1 MSLNFS
7 AFEGKNIFKF
17 AKYEIKEIGKTKY
30 IVPDSINKKYSS
42 GAPLIDIEKD
52 FEESIL
58 IDLLNIGKLAFYNE
72 NDIEKSV
79 LDFVNKYSTLGLI
92 NDLPL
97 NKYFFLDDKI
107 VLKEY
112 NYIGNSDLTTVVDR
126 KKYFKLFF
134 PTCNDSQIKEL
145 INDAIKLA
153 ETPAM
158 EKYILSD
165 VNKLLAGSNLYCEPI
180 DMFIQYAKYLYS
192 LLNNITNEDNYN
204 IDELLKQFEINNVK
218 ISLFRKETLSVEFQ
232 ITCLKQYIDY
242 YFAKTVA
249 KDINLLKIC
258 KFCNKAFLAVNPKA
272 EYHTPQCKNKAH
284 VYKNRAK
291 NKTD

>member
-30 IVPDSINKKYSS
+30 IVPDSINKKHTS

-72 NDIEKSV
+72 NDIENSI

-107 VLKEY
+107 VLKDY

-134 PTCNDSQIKEL
+134 PTCDDSQIKEL

-165 VNKLLAGSNLYCEPI
+165 VNKLLAGSNLYCEPL

-192 LLNNITNEDNYN
+192 FSNEDNYN
-204 IDELLKQFEINNVK
+204 IAELLNQFEVNNIK
-218 ISLFRKETLSVEFQ
+218 LSLSRKETLYIEFQ

-249 KDINLLKIC
+249 QDINLLKIC

-272 EYHTPQCKNKAH
+272 EYDTPQCKNKAN

-291 NKTD
+291 NK

>member
-7 AFEGKNIFKF
+7 AFEGKNTFKF

-30 IVPDSINKKYSS
+30 IVPDSINKKHSS

-107 VLKEY
+107 VLKDY

-134 PTCNDSQIKEL
+134 PTCDDSQIKEL
-145 INDAIKLA
+145 INEVTKLA

-165 VNKLLAGSNLYCEPI
+165 VNKLLAGSNLYCEPL

-192 LLNNITNEDNYN
+192 LLNNISNEDNYN
-204 IDELLKQFEINNVK
+204 IDELLKQFEINNIK
-218 ISLFRKETLSVEFQ
+218 MSLSRKDTLVIEFQ

-242 YFAKTVA
+242 YFATTVA
-249 KDINLLKIC
+249 QDINLLKIC

-272 EYHTPQCKNKAH
+272 EYHTPQCKNKAN

-291 NKTD
+291 NK

>member
-1 MSLNFS
+1 MILNFS

-30 IVPDSINKKYSS
+30 IVPDSINKKHSS

-72 NDIEKSV
+72 TDLEKSV

-107 VLKEY
+107 VLKDY

-126 KKYFKLFF
+126 NKYFKLFF
-134 PTCNDSQIKEL
+134 PTCDDSQIKEL
-145 INDAIKLA
+145 INEAIKLA

-165 VNKLLAGSNLYCEPI
+165 VNKLLAGSNLYCEPL

-192 LLNNITNEDNYN
+192 LLNNISNEDNYN
-204 IDELLKQFEINNVK
+204 IDELLKQFEINNIK
-218 ISLFRKETLSVEFQ
+218 MSLSRKDTLFVEFQ

-272 EYHTPQCKNKAH
+272 EYHTPQCKNKAN

-291 NKTD
+291 NK

>member
-7 AFEGKNIFKF
+7 AFEGKNILKF
-17 AKYEIKEIGKTKY
+17 SKYEINEIGKIKY
-30 IVPDSINKKYSS
+30 IVPDSINKKHSS

-52 FEESIL
+52 YEESIL

-107 VLKEY
+107 VLKDY

-134 PTCNDSQIKEL
+134 PTCDDNQIKEL
-145 INDAIKLA
+145 INEVTKLT

-165 VNKLLAGSNLYCEPI
+165 VNKLLAGSNLYCEPL

-192 LLNNITNEDNYN
+192 LLNNISNEDNYN
-204 IDELLKQFEINNVK
+204 IDELLKQFEINNIK
-218 ISLFRKETLSVEFQ
+218 MSLSRKETLSVEFQ

-249 KDINLLKIC
+249 QDINLLKIC

-272 EYHTPQCKNKAH
+272 EYHTPQCKNKAN

-291 NKTD
+291 NK

>member
-17 AKYEIKEIGKTKY
+17 AKYEIKEISKTKY
-30 IVPDSINKKYSS
+30 IVSDSINKKHSS

-72 NDIEKSV
+72 TDIEKSV

-92 NDLPL
+92 YDLPL

-107 VLKEY
+107 VLKDY

-134 PTCNDSQIKEL
+134 PTCDDSQIKEL
-145 INDAIKLA
+145 INAAIKLA

-158 EKYILSD
+158 EKYMLYD
-165 VNKLLAGSNLYCEPI
+165 VNKLLAGSNLYCEPL

-218 ISLFRKETLSVEFQ
+218 ISLSRKETLSV
-232 ITCLKQYIDY
+232 
-242 YFAKTVA
+242 
-249 KDINLLKIC
+249 
-258 KFCNKAFLAVNPKA
+258 
-272 EYHTPQCKNKAH
+272 
-284 VYKNRAK
+284 
-291 NKTD
+291 

>member
-17 AKYEIKEIGKTKY
+17 AKYEIKEIGKAKY
-30 IVPDSINKKYSS
+30 IVPDSINKKHTS

-72 NDIEKSV
+72 NDIEISV

-107 VLKEY
+107 VLKDY
-112 NYIGNSDLTTVVDR
+112 NYIGNSDLTSVIDR

-134 PTCNDSQIKEL
+134 PTCDDNQIKEL
-145 INDAIKLA
+145 INEVTKLA

-165 VNKLLAGSNLYCEPI
+165 VNKLLSGSNLYCEPL

-192 LLNNITNEDNYN
+192 LLNNISNEDNYN
-204 IDELLKQFEINNVK
+204 IDELLKQFEINNIK
-218 ISLFRKETLSVEFQ
+218 MSLSRKDTLVVEFQ

-249 KDINLLKIC
+249 QDTNLLKIC

-272 EYHTPQCKNKAH
+272 EYHTPQCKNKAN

-291 NKTD
+291 NK

>member
-1 MSLNFS
+1 MNLNFS

-17 AKYEIKEIGKTKY
+17 AKYDIKEINKMKS
-30 IVPDSINKKYSS
+30 IFPDSINKEQSS

-72 NDIEKSV
+72 TDLEKSV

-107 VLKEY
+107 VLKDY

-134 PTCNDSQIKEL
+134 PTCDDNQIKEL
-145 INDAIKLA
+145 INEVTKLT

-165 VNKLLAGSNLYCEPI
+165 VNKLLSGSNLYCEPL

-192 LLNNITNEDNYN
+192 LLNNISNEDNYK
-204 IDELLKQFEINNVK
+204 IDELLKQFEINNIK
-218 ISLFRKETLSVEFQ
+218 MSLSRKETLSVEFQ

-272 EYHTPQCKNKAH
+272 EYDTPQCKNKAN

-291 NKTD
+291 NK

>member
-7 AFEGKNIFKF
+7 AFEGKNILKF
-17 AKYEIKEIGKTKY
+17 SKYEINEIGKIKY
-30 IVPDSINKKYSS
+30 IVPDSINKKHSS

-52 FEESIL
+52 YEESIL

-79 LDFVNKYSTLGLI
+79 LGFVNKYSTLGLI

-97 NKYFFLDDKI
+97 NKYFFLDNKI
-107 VLKEY
+107 VLKDY
-112 NYIGNSDLTTVVDR
+112 NYIGNSDLTSVVDR

-134 PTCNDSQIKEL
+134 PTYDDSQIKEL
-145 INDAIKLA
+145 INATIKLA

-165 VNKLLAGSNLYCEPI
+165 VNKLLAGSNLYCEPL
-180 DMFIQYAKYLYS
+180 DMFIKYAKYLYS
-192 LLNNITNEDNYN
+192 LLNNISNEDNHT
-204 IDELLKQFEINNVK
+204 IDELLKQFEVNNLK
-218 ISLFRKETLSVEFQ
+218 LSLSKKETLSVEFQ

-272 EYHTPQCKNKAH
+272 EYDTPQCKNKAN
-284 VYKNRAK
+284 VYKSRAK
-291 NKTD
+291 NKE

>member
-1 MSLNFS
+1 MILNFS

-30 IVPDSINKKYSS
+30 IVPDSINKKHSS

-58 IDLLNIGKLAFYNE
+58 IDLLNIGKIAFYNE
-72 NDIEKSV
+72 NDIEKNI

-107 VLKEY
+107 VLKDY

-134 PTCNDSQIKEL
+134 PTCDDSQIKEL
-145 INDAIKLA
+145 INEVTKLA

-165 VNKLLAGSNLYCEPI
+165 VNKLLAGSNLYCEPL

-218 ISLFRKETLSVEFQ
+218 ISLSRKDTLAIEFQ

-249 KDINLLKIC
+249 QDINLLKIC

-272 EYHTPQCKNKAH
+272 EYHTPQCKNKAN

-291 NKTD
+291 NK

>member
-17 AKYEIKEIGKTKY
+17 AKYEIKEISKTKY
-30 IVPDSINKKYSS
+30 IVSDSINKKHSS

-97 NKYFFLDDKI
+97 NKYFFLDNKI
-107 VLKEY
+107 VLKDY

-126 KKYFKLFF
+126 NKYFKLFF
-134 PTCNDSQIKEL
+134 PTCDDSQIKEL
-145 INDAIKLA
+145 INEAIKLA

-165 VNKLLAGSNLYCEPI
+165 VNKLLAGSNLYCEPL

-204 IDELLKQFEINNVK
+204 IDELLKQFEINNIK
-218 ISLFRKETLSVEFQ
+218 MSLSRKETLVVEFQ

-249 KDINLLKIC
+249 QDINLLKIC

-272 EYHTPQCKNKAH
+272 EYHTPQCKNKAN

-291 NKTD
+291 NK

>member
-30 IVPDSINKKYSS
+30 IVPDSINKKHSS
-42 GAPLIDIEKD
+42 GAPLTNIENN

-58 IDLLNIGKLAFYNE
+58 IDLLNIGKIAFYNE
-72 NDIEKSV
+72 NELEKNI

-107 VLKEY
+107 VLKDY
-112 NYIGNSDLTTVVDR
+112 NYIGNTDLTSVLDR

-134 PTCNDSQIKEL
+134 PTCDDNQIKEL
-145 INDAIKLA
+145 INEVTKLT

-165 VNKLLAGSNLYCEPI
+165 VNKLLAGSNLYCEPL

-192 LLNNITNEDNYN
+192 LLNNISNEDNYN

-218 ISLFRKETLSVEFQ
+218 ISLSRKETLFVKFQ
-232 ITCLKQYIDY
+232 ITCLKQYVDY

-272 EYHTPQCKNKAH
+272 EYDTPQCKNKAN
-284 VYKNRAK
+284 VYKSRAK
-291 NKTD
+291 NK

>member
-1 MSLNFS
+1 MNLNFS

-17 AKYEIKEIGKTKY
+17 AKYDIKEIDKKKY
-30 IVPDSINKKYSS
+30 IFPDSINKEQSS

-72 NDIEKSV
+72 TDLEKSV
-79 LDFVNKYSTLGLI
+79 LNFVNKYSTLGLI

-107 VLKEY
+107 VLKDY

-134 PTCNDSQIKEL
+134 PTCDDNQIKEL
-145 INDAIKLA
+145 INEATKLT

-165 VNKLLAGSNLYCEPI
+165 VNKLLPGSNLYCEPL

-192 LLNNITNEDNYN
+192 LLNNISNEDNYN
-204 IDELLKQFEINNVK
+204 IDELLKQFEINNIK
-218 ISLFRKETLSVEFQ
+218 MSLSRKETLSVEFQ

-258 KFCNKAFLAVNPKA
+258 KFCNKAFLAVNPKS
-272 EYHTPQCKNKAH
+272 EYDTPQCKNKAN

-291 NKTD
+291 NK

>member
-7 AFEGKNIFKF
+7 TFEGKNIFKF

-30 IVPDSINKKYSS
+30 IVPDSINKKHSS

-58 IDLLNIGKLAFYNE
+58 IDLLNIGKLAFYSE

-107 VLKEY
+107 VLKDY

-126 KKYFKLFF
+126 KIYFKLFF
-134 PTCNDSQIKEL
+134 PTCDDSQIKEL
-145 INDAIKLA
+145 INEVTKLA

-165 VNKLLAGSNLYCEPI
+165 VNKLLAGSNLYCEPL

-192 LLNNITNEDNYN
+192 LLNNISNEDNYN
-204 IDELLKQFEINNVK
+204 IDELLKQFEINNIK
-218 ISLFRKETLSVEFQ
+218 MSLSRKDTLIVEFQ
-232 ITCLKQYIDY
+232 ITCLKQYVDY

-272 EYHTPQCKNKAH
+272 EYHTPQCKNKAN
-284 VYKNRAK
+284 VYKSRAK

>member
-17 AKYEIKEIGKTKY
+17 SKYEIKEIGKIKY
-30 IVPDSINKKYSS
+30 IVPDSINKKHSS

-52 FEESIL
+52 YEESIL

-72 NDIEKSV
+72 NNIENSI

-107 VLKEY
+107 VLKDY

-165 VNKLLAGSNLYCEPI
+165 VNKLLAGSNLYCEPL
-180 DMFIQYAKYLYS
+180 DMFIQCAKYLYS
-192 LLNNITNEDNYN
+192 LLNNISNEDNYN
-204 IDELLKQFEINNVK
+204 IDELLNQFEVNNIK
-218 ISLFRKETLSVEFQ
+218 LSLSRKETLYIEFQ

-249 KDINLLKIC
+249 QDINLLKIC

-272 EYHTPQCKNKAH
+272 EYDTPQCKNKAN
-284 VYKNRAK
+284 VYKSRAK
-291 NKTD
+291 NK

>member
-17 AKYEIKEIGKTKY
+17 AKYDIKEIGKKKY
-30 IVPDSINKKYSS
+30 IVPDSINKKHSS
-42 GAPLIDIEKD
+42 GAPLVDIEKD
-52 FEESIL
+52 YEESIL
-58 IDLLNIGKLAFYNE
+58 IDLLNVGKLAFYNE
-72 NDIEKSV
+72 NDIEKNV

-97 NKYFFLDDKI
+97 NKFFFLDDKI
-107 VLKEY
+107 VLKDY
-112 NYIGNSDLTTVVDR
+112 NYIGNSDLTSVIDR

-134 PTCNDSQIKEL
+134 PTCDDSQIKEL
-145 INDAIKLA
+145 VNDAIKLA

-165 VNKLLAGSNLYCEPI
+165 VNKLLAGSNLYCEPL

-192 LLNNITNEDNYN
+192 LLNNISNEDNYN
-204 IDELLKQFEINNVK
+204 IDKLLKQFEINNIK
-218 ISLFRKETLSVEFQ
+218 MSLSRKDTLFVEFQ

-272 EYHTPQCKNKAH
+272 EYHTPQCKNKAN

-291 NKTD
+291 NK

>member
-1 MSLNFS
+1 MILNFS

-17 AKYEIKEIGKTKY
+17 AKYEIKEISKTKY
-30 IVPDSINKKYSS
+30 IVSDSINKKHSS

-72 NDIEKSV
+72 TDIEKSV

-107 VLKEY
+107 VLKDY

-134 PTCNDSQIKEL
+134 PTCDDNQIKEL
-145 INDAIKLA
+145 INAATKLT

-165 VNKLLAGSNLYCEPI
+165 VNKLLAGSNLYCEPL

-192 LLNNITNEDNYN
+192 LLNNISNEDNYN
-204 IDELLKQFEINNVK
+204 IDELLKQFEINNIK
-218 ISLFRKETLSVEFQ
+218 MSLSRKETLVVEFQ

-249 KDINLLKIC
+249 QDINLLKIC

-272 EYHTPQCKNKAH
+272 EYHTPQCKNKAN

-291 NKTD
+291 NK

>member
-30 IVPDSINKKYSS
+30 IVPDSINKKHSS

-72 NDIEKSV
+72 TDIEKSV

-134 PTCNDSQIKEL
+134 PTCDDSQIKEL

-158 EKYILSD
+158 EKYMLSD
-165 VNKLLAGSNLYCEPI
+165 VNKLLAGSNLYCEPL

-218 ISLFRKETLSVEFQ
+218 ISLSRKETLVVEFQ

-272 EYHTPQCKNKAH
+272 EYDTPQCKNKAN
-284 VYKNRAK
+284 VYKSRAK
-291 NKTD
+291 NK

>member
-1 MSLNFS
+1 MILNFS

-17 AKYEIKEIGKTKY
+17 AKYEIKEISKTKY
-30 IVPDSINKKYSS
+30 IVSDSINKKHSS

-58 IDLLNIGKLAFYNE
+58 IDLLNIGKLVFYNE

-97 NKYFFLDDKI
+97 NKYFFLNDKI
-107 VLKEY
+107 VLKDY
-112 NYIGNSDLTTVVDR
+112 NYIENSDLTAVVDR

-134 PTCNDSQIKEL
+134 PTCDDSQIKEL
-145 INDAIKLA
+145 INEVTKLA

-165 VNKLLAGSNLYCEPI
+165 VNKLLAGSNLYC
-180 DMFIQYAKYLYS
+180 
-192 LLNNITNEDNYN
+192 
-204 IDELLKQFEINNVK
+204 
-218 ISLFRKETLSVEFQ
+218 
-232 ITCLKQYIDY
+232 
-242 YFAKTVA
+242 
-249 KDINLLKIC
+249 
-258 KFCNKAFLAVNPKA
+258 
-272 EYHTPQCKNKAH
+272 
-284 VYKNRAK
+284 
-291 NKTD
+291 

>member
-17 AKYEIKEIGKTKY
+17 AKYDIKEIGKKKY
-30 IVPDSINKKYSS
+30 IVPDSINKKHSS

-72 NDIEKSV
+72 NDIEKSI
-79 LDFVNKYSTLGLI
+79 LEFVNKYSTLGLI

-107 VLKEY
+107 VLKDY

-134 PTCNDSQIKEL
+134 PTCDDSQIKEL
-145 INDAIKLA
+145 INEVTKLA

-165 VNKLLAGSNLYCEPI
+165 INKLLAGSNLYCEPL

-192 LLNNITNEDNYN
+192 LLNNISNENNYN
-204 IDELLKQFEINNVK
+204 IDELLKQFEINNIK
-218 ISLFRKETLSVEFQ
+218 MSLSRKETLCVEFQ

-249 KDINLLKIC
+249 KDVNLLKIC
-258 KFCNKAFLAVNPKA
+258 RFCNKAFLAVNPKA
-272 EYHTPQCKNKAH
+272 EYDTPQCKNKAN
-284 VYKNRAK
+284 VYKSRAK
-291 NKTD
+291 NK

>member
-17 AKYEIKEIGKTKY
+17 AKYEIKGIGKTKY
-30 IVPDSINKKYSS
+30 IVPDSINKKHSS

-107 VLKEY
+107 VLKDY

-134 PTCNDSQIKEL
+134 PTCDDSQIKEL
-145 INDAIKLA
+145 INAAIKLA

-158 EKYILSD
+158 EKYMLYD
-165 VNKLLAGSNLYCEPI
+165 VNKLLAGSNLYCEPL

-192 LLNNITNEDNYN
+192 LLNNISNEDNYN
-204 IDELLKQFEINNVK
+204 IDELLKQFEINNIK
-218 ISLFRKETLSVEFQ
+218 MSLSRKETLVVEFQ

-272 EYHTPQCKNKAH
+272 EYHTPQCKNKAN

-291 NKTD
+291 NK

>member
-1 MSLNFS
+1 MNLNFS

-17 AKYEIKEIGKTKY
+17 AKYEIKEIGKKKY
-30 IVPDSINKKYSS
+30 IVPDSINKKHSS

-72 NDIEKSV
+72 DNIEKNV

-92 NDLPL
+92 HDLPL

-107 VLKEY
+107 VLKDY
-112 NYIGNSDLTTVVDR
+112 NYIGNSDLTTVVDK

-134 PTCNDSQIKEL
+134 PTCDDSQIKEL
-145 INDAIKLA
+145 INEVTKLA
-153 ETPAM
+153 ETPAI

-180 DMFIQYAKYLYS
+180 DMFIQYATYLYS
-192 LLNNITNEDNYN
+192 LLNNISNEDNYN
-204 IDELLKQFEINNVK
+204 IDELLKQFEINNIK
-218 ISLFRKETLSVEFQ
+218 MSLSRKAALSVEFQ

-258 KFCNKAFLAVNPKA
+258 RFCNKAFLAVNPKA
-272 EYHTPQCKNKAH
+272 EYDTPQCKNKAN
-284 VYKNRAK
+284 VYKSRAK
-291 NKTD
+291 NK

>member
-30 IVPDSINKKYSS
+30 IVPDNINKKHTS

-72 NDIEKSV
+72 SDIEKSI
-79 LDFVNKYSTLGLI
+79 LNFVNKYSTLGLI

-107 VLKEY
+107 VLKNY
-112 NYIGNSDLTTVVDR
+112 NYIGNSDLTTVIDR

-134 PTCNDSQIKEL
+134 PTCYDNQIKEL
-145 INDAIKLA
+145 INEVTKLA

-165 VNKLLAGSNLYCEPI
+165 VNKLLAGSNLYCEPL

-192 LLNNITNEDNYN
+192 LLNNISNEDNYN
-204 IDELLKQFEINNVK
+204 IDELLKQFEINNIK
-218 ISLFRKETLSVEFQ
+218 MSLSRKETLVVDFQ

-272 EYHTPQCKNKAH
+272 EYHTPQCKNKAN

-291 NKTD
+291 NK

>member
-30 IVPDSINKKYSS
+30 IVPDSINKKHSS

-72 NDIEKSV
+72 TDIEKSV

-107 VLKEY
+107 VLKDY

-126 KKYFKLFF
+126 NKYFKLFF
-134 PTCNDSQIKEL
+134 PTCDDSQIKEL
-145 INDAIKLA
+145 INEAIKLA

-165 VNKLLAGSNLYCEPI
+165 VNKLLAGSNLYCEPL

-192 LLNNITNEDNYN
+192 LLNNISNEDNYN
-204 IDELLKQFEINNVK
+204 IDELLKQFEINNIK
-218 ISLFRKETLSVEFQ
+218 MSLSRKETLVVEFQ

-249 KDINLLKIC
+249 QDINLLKIC

-272 EYHTPQCKNKAH
+272 EYHSPQCKNKAN

-291 NKTD
+291 NK

>member
-1 MSLNFS
+1 MILNFS

-30 IVPDSINKKYSS
+30 IVPDSINKKHSS

-72 NDIEKSV
+72 TDIEKSV

-107 VLKEY
+107 VLKDY

-134 PTCNDSQIKEL
+134 PTCDDSQIKEL
-145 INDAIKLA
+145 INAAIKLA

-158 EKYILSD
+158 EKYMLYD
-165 VNKLLAGSNLYCEPI
+165 VNKLLAGSNLYCEPL

-192 LLNNITNEDNYN
+192 LLNNISNEDNYN
-204 IDELLKQFEINNVK
+204 IDELLKQFEINNIK
-218 ISLFRKETLSVEFQ
+218 MSLYRKETLVVEFQ

-249 KDINLLKIC
+249 QDINLLKIC

-272 EYHTPQCKNKAH
+272 EYHSPQCKNKAN

-291 NKTD
+291 NK